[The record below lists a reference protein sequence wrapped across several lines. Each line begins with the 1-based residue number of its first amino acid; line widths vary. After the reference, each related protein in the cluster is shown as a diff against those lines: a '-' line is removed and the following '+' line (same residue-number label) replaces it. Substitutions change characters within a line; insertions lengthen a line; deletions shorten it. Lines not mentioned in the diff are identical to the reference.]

1 MLGIWFKD
9 AEGMPLGKRL
19 VNEVLI
25 GFPDIYLV
33 LGVPLIGIIIIVL
46 IVALLAFFGGRI
58 YQWDLNLV
66 YGRVFK
72 KLRELMTD
80 MEELKN
86 N

>member
-1 MLGIWFKD
+1 MLF
-9 AEGMPLGKRL
+9 RS
-19 VNEVLI
+19 EVVI

-33 LGVPLIGIIIIVL
+33 QGVPLIGIIIIVL

-66 YGRVFK
+66 YGRIFK